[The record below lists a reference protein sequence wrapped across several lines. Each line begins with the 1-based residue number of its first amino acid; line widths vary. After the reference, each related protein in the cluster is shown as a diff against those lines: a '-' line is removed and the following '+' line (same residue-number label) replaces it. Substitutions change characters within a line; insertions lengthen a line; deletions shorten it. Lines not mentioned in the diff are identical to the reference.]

1 LPTVAELAQQELSRR
16 YSLQGRTQVA
26 PRVQTMQN
34 ARPTVRSALSN
45 LMRDA
50 VDATGLEGGYR
61 QGLLNA
67 AGGVETA
74 VDFLPVVG
82 DVLGLEDASRAYG
95 QGDMVGAGINMMG
108 VVPVVGDVAAKGA
121 KTARSALRNVIPVG
135 HASPHRF
142 EQFSMDKIGTGEGA
156 QVYGHGLYFAENPTV
171 VDEYFNQFNS
181 PVLRFKEKNVNTP
194 YTAELRDRFKDVYEG
209 LIDDDLTQ
217 QWKLNVLDAAS
228 DAGLSA
234 DEVADKLDV
243 LIKNVFEGSE
253 TVRDF
258 SFMKW
263 DKLGIDPNEV
273 YDLANNQL
281 LLDNVLGGISQAKT
295 MNDLQYVV
303 ESYSPDEMRLYKNLV
318 EPELAEIRDSASRYD
333 VNLNVSPEDL
343 LDLDATLSQQP
354 KKVQDM
360 WQKFAKSR
368 QGKASAKENGIEDIR
383 NLVPRYGNE
392 ITGEDIRQAIY
403 SGQPVNFNH
412 DYSSNIAPQE
422 NKMTS
427 EYLQRQGIKGI
438 RYLDGFSRNA
448 KEGTRNYVIFDDSLI
463 DTKRVNDQLT
473 PSWMN
478 PEARMQRA
486 QDLGFDTSRVS
497 YRGLSGK
504 YDPNKAGNYQ
514 MFTSSPEDAGEYGS
528 SVVSSYLR
536 KGNNLVVDGGR
547 NNFNSIPVSQLP
559 DNVRANLHSSVGSVA
574 RTDDIAFAAQAAG
587 YDSVSINNVFD
598 KAWGEIPSKPPSA
611 SNAPMSQEMMDF
623 LDEVSASEEYKA
635 YQMLNNTP
643 DVALPPEIPRNYDPT
658 TIDIIFDP
666 KNIRSIEAE
675 FDPTKADSADLLS
688 SVGATSALRGVA

>member
-181 PVLRFKEKNVNTP
+181 PVLRFKEKNVDTP

-486 QDLGFDTSRVS
+486 QDLGFDTSRPL
-497 YRGLSGK
+497 Y
-504 YDPNKAGNYQ
+504 
-514 MFTSSPEDAGEYGS
+514 
-528 SVVSSYLR
+528 
-536 KGNNLVVDGGR
+536 
-547 NNFNSIPVSQLP
+547 
-559 DNVRANLHSSVGSVA
+559 HSTNAS
-574 RTDDIAFAAQAAG
+574 F
-587 YDSVSINNVFD
+587 DSF
-598 KAWGEIPSKPPSA
+598 EIPEGGFLKYGEGVYTTPKPQYADRYIRENRDLDSA
-611 SNAPMSQEMMDF
+611 YKEGANVMPLYARGKIATEKDWEAARQEMMSEGVTPSGYNPQQAEIQRRLKEQGFDGLNMF
-623 LDEVSASEEYKA
+623 GDE
-635 YQMLNNTP
+635 
-643 DVALPPEIPRNYDPT
+643 I
-658 TIDIIFDP
+658 IIFDP
-666 KNIRSIEAE
+666 KNLRSTNAE
-675 FDPTKADSADLLS
+675 FDPAKADSADLLS
-688 SVGATSALRGVA
+688 SVGATSALRGIV